1 MKQYLG
7 LVCTVLGIAIFTA
20 PAFATE
26 FVVINNN
33 DSGGGSLRQAMLDA
47 NSGGGGNIT
56 FSNVTGQIT
65 LVTPLPQITANV
77 NILGPGTDALRVSGN
92 NQTNIFSIASGT
104 TNTFAAFT
112 IADAFAQGQTLE
124 ISNHLTGISYPGC
137 AISNAGCLTVQNCTI
152 TNCIEIS
159 GGVTAFGV
167 VIRNVGTLAMEQC
180 KFVDSGTTKTGLESG
195 LEGGCVYNASGSY
208 LTMSDCVLTN
218 CNAGEVAGVYNFGTA
233 ILNNCLLTGLSDND
247 TDANG
252 VAIASFGSL
261 MLVSCVITNCRGA
274 YWAGGIY
281 GDNIVMSNTV
291 ITRNGGVEDGGGIYF
306 SGGTN
311 FLYGCT
317 FSGNSGGNAGGGV
330 LNVGNTTMVS
340 CTVSGNQGGYA
351 YGGAGIYNVQT
362 LQMINCTVSG
372 NAIYT
377 NALGQWLGG
386 GGIQNSVLNPDSG
399 VSSTNALL
407 YLTDC
412 TIVSNNPS
420 RGTGGGVSNG
430 TNAATVYAQDTIIA
444 NNTSNDFA
452 GTLTSLGN
460 NLIGNTNGCTLTN
473 DLTGNIYGV
482 DPLLGPLQYNG
493 GTTLT
498 HALLAGSPA
507 IDAGPA
513 NAAPFTDQ
521 RGMSRPQGAADDIGA
536 YEYSAAPL
544 PGQVAVA
551 PVGDGT
557 FHLHLLA
564 PTGYTYTVQRGA
576 TLQGPWTSFTT
587 SAPDA
592 NGNGD
597 CIDATPTAGSGYY
610 RIFCQT
616 H

>member
-7 LVCTVLGIAIFTA
+7 LVCTVLGLAIFTT

-65 LVTPLPQITANV
+65 LATPLPQITANI
-77 NILGPGTDALRVSGN
+77 NIFGPGTDALRVSGN

-104 TNTFAAFT
+104 TNTFAGFT
-112 IADAFAQGQTLE
+112 IADAFAEGQTLE

-167 VIRNVGTLAMEQC
+167 VIRNVGTLAMQQC

-261 MLVSCVITNCRGA
+261 TLVSCVITNCRGA

-281 GDNIVMSNTV
+281 GDNIVMSNTIV
-291 ITRNGGVEDGGGIYF
+291 TRNGGVLGGGGLYLVGGTNYFYGCTISSNFAALDGGGGIKNYE
-306 SGGTN
+306 G
-311 FLYGCT
+311 Y
-317 FSGNSGGNAGGGV
+317 
-330 LNVGNTTMVS
+330 TTMV
-340 CTVSGNQGGYA
+340 
-351 YGGAGIYNVQT
+351 
-362 LQMINCTVSG
+362 NCTVSG
-372 NAIYT
+372 N
-377 NALGQWLGG
+377 NADDNGGG
-386 GGIQNSVLNPDSG
+386 GGIYNLGTLSMTNCTVSGNSVMANNTNFGGAGILNTTRNTDQIPG
-399 VSSTNALL
+399 TNAVL
-407 YLTDC
+407 YMTDC
-412 TIVSNNPS
+412 TIVSNNAVVEP
-420 RGTGGGVSNG
+420 GGGVLNEG
-430 TNAATVYAQDTIIA
+430 TFYVQDSIIA
-444 NNTSNDFA
+444 NNSSNDFV
-452 GTLTSLGN
+452 GTLTSQGY

-564 PTGYTYTVQRGA
+564 PTGYTYTVQRES

-587 SAPDA
+587 ASPDS
-592 NGNGD
+592 NGNAD
-597 CIDATPTAGSGYY
+597 CIDASPVASSGFY
-610 RIFCQT
+610 RIFCQP